1 MHSSLHQFHTYF
13 HRFVALVAIGAVAS
27 AFVLAGCTR
36 GNNDDESPVPDPST
50 PNVLIAPSAAALGA
64 TSVVPVVSAVP
75 VQSVDSLRQPWP
87 DGQPVEQSQWV
98 RDRLATVKQIFGF
111 TQAGE
116 EWIDGY
122 DLRQMVEQPAWFGSH
137 GYGSW
142 AGAGEAVP
150 RSVLHEL
157 GHSYWGAF
165 AVDGRPGLSWD
176 RSDGTAPA
184 LQAYRDDLDAFLRQ
198 PPDRFEPL
206 RDRFRNLPGLNVG
219 EYSDLFHFGEA
230 NLLYMTGGNLQLVP
244 PILRKYVSS
253 YVSAGGAGPEGGNYL
268 LASWDIALSWFNSL
282 SADDRRIAG
291 EVFGLQHFPAA
302 PYAHLPE
309 VNFPGDAPDIK
320 VEVRTAFEA
329 EERQR
334 LIDFADQLDG
344 VIDREFSLVDAAGAD
359 RGFDFWRSYLS
370 DKLQLHVRYPG
381 LLAGLGSER
390 GTQLSAALDLYR
402 DIQSRSEDQQV
413 QRYRESQNQALV
425 PELAVL
431 LKPRAIVELFAES
444 GSAGGIAAVLGG
456 RAERLTALVEAVER
470 VEAAGDSADGAA
482 ELEAFM
488 RSLPEDELRS
498 DMFLLLDLLRSAGT
512 GLAGRVMPALS
523 NDMLLILLRV
533 QPAAARSFEIG
544 PDRLLEAMNVR
555 AGSSLP
561 EISAAAKLL
570 VENSSG
576 NFDIDAAYGEAVFT
590 HFDRFVVSAP
600 GEVLRSVATSGMRIV
615 PWISRSSD
623 GALRAMR
630 SEPNDAAA
638 LLLALSGSRETAERI
653 VHLIAG
659 SDPALAADLT
669 VSAANVH
676 GRGEPFLASALSAFA
691 FDAYWS
697 ARGAGPNIGPKRFAE
712 FVVALADR
720 LGDAPVEAALTDVI
734 ETLMSG
740 AAAGELEPIGVEEF
754 DRTARSALDSVSG
767 DAAVTFGRVLERAVL
782 DK

>member
-13 HRFVALVAIGAVAS
+13 QRFVALVAIGAAAS
-27 AFVLAGCTR
+27 AFVFAGCTSE
-36 GNNDDESPVPDPST
+36 NNDDASPVPVTST
-50 PNVLIAPSAAALGA
+50 PGVLTAPSATALHA
-64 TSVVPVVSAVP
+64 TSEVPVP
-75 VQSVDSLRQPWP
+75 SVDSLDSLRQPWP

-98 RDRLATVKQIFGF
+98 RDRLAAVKQIFGF
-111 TQAGE
+111 TPAGE

-122 DLRQMVEQPAWFGSH
+122 DFRQMVEQPAWFGSH

-165 AVDGRPGLSWD
+165 AVEGRMGLSWD
-176 RSDGTAPA
+176 RSDGAAPA
-184 LQAYRDDLDAFLRQ
+184 LLAYREDLNSFLRQ

-206 RDRFRNLPGLNVG
+206 RDRFRNLPGLNQG

-230 NLLYMTGGNLQLVP
+230 DLLYMTGGNLQLVP

-253 YVSAGGAGPEGGNYL
+253 YVSAGGAGPEGGDYL

-282 SADDRRIAG
+282 SSDDRRIAA
-291 EVFGLQHFPAA
+291 EVFGLQHFPAG
-302 PYAHLPE
+302 PYTHLPR
-309 VNFPGDAPDIK
+309 VNFPGDAPDIR
-320 VEVRTAFEA
+320 VEVRTAFET

-344 VIDREFSLVDAAGAD
+344 VIEREFSLVDAAGAD

-370 DKLQLHVRYPG
+370 GNLQLHIRYPE
-381 LLAGLGSER
+381 LLSGLGSER
-390 GTQLSAALDLYR
+390 GTQLATALDLYR
-402 DIQSRSEDQQV
+402 DIQSLSEDQQV
-413 QRYRESQNQALV
+413 QRYRELQNRPLV

-431 LKPRAIVELFAES
+431 LKPRAIVQLFADS
-444 GSAGGIAAVLGG
+444 TSAGGIAAVLGS

-512 GLAGRVMPALS
+512 GLAGRVLPALS
-523 NDMLLILLRV
+523 DDMLLILLRV

-544 PDRLLEAMNVR
+544 PERLLEAMGVR
-555 AGSSLP
+555 SGSSLP
-561 EISAAAKLL
+561 EISAAAQLL
-570 VENSSG
+570 VANSSG

-590 HFDRFVVSAP
+590 HFDRFVERAP
-600 GEVLRSVATSGMRIV
+600 AAVLRSVATSGMRIV

-623 GALRAMR
+623 GALRAMK
-630 SEPNDAAA
+630 SEPDTAAA

-653 VHLIAG
+653 IHLIAG

-676 GRGEPFLASALSAFA
+676 GRGAPFLASALGAFA

-697 ARGAGPNIGPKRFAE
+697 ARDSGPNIEPKRFAE

-720 LGDAPVEAALTDVI
+720 LGDAPVEAALTDVV
-734 ETLMSG
+734 ETLRRG
-740 AAAGELEPIGVEEF
+740 AAAGDLEPIGVEEF
-754 DRTARSALDSVSG
+754 DRTARAALDSVSG
-767 DAAVTFGRVLERAVL
+767 DAEVTFGRVLERATL
-782 DK
+782 AR